1 MSSVRQPWS
10 TLQPF
15 SRMLARQSTMPRATL
30 PRMTASLV
38 RAPASIA
45 RTRDQTTDARTGS
58 ARAIGTTAASDMERR
73 ASLMTV
79 AEIRKEIWD
88 GQIIYKRQ
96 KNEDA
101 QKKRQREGIKGQ
113 GIEFSKEEI
122 EAEKA
127 EGRKPK
133 RKVAVLIGYSGTGYK
148 GMQISGTERTIEG
161 DLFQAFIRAG
171 AISKANAEDPK
182 KSGLVRCARTDKGV
196 HAAGNMVSLKLI
208 VEDNDIVQKIN
219 AELSPQIRVW
229 GIERTI
235 GSFSCYQACDSRWYE
250 YLMPSYAF
258 LPPHTSSWLAKQ
270 LESAAD
276 EVGDREAY
284 EARQEEVKGFWEKI
298 DEEDIKPILETI
310 DEDIRWD
317 VIKALQ
323 GEEEANAKS
332 AEAGAEAEPIV
343 KAGSTI
349 NTASEVAKEKTEDA
363 AIIINEAAVRPE
375 SATAAT
381 ESTSETHPESSS
393 SVPAEMKQDGITT
406 DEAEVIAAAD
416 DAATIKADPTRPADP
431 APEIPVPSEPT
442 DAEMERLLRL
452 RAATKTLRT
461 AYVAAKRKYR
471 IPAKRIERIQNALN
485 KYVGTKNYHNY
496 TIQKTFKDPSV
507 KRHIKS
513 FKVNPKPILIGEG
526 PEEEKTEWLSLK
538 VHGQSFMMHQIRKM
552 VGMVTLLVRAGA
564 DLKTMDASF
573 TAARFSIPKVPGLGL
588 LLERPVFDTYNNLQA
603 SKHGREN
610 LDFNK
615 YEKEL
620 EAFKEREIYQRIF
633 REEEEKN
640 EFSRFFNHV
649 DNFKE
654 AHFLFVTSKG
664 VDAIK
669 GIERKAPKDAESD
682 TERGGADN

>member
-1 MSSVRQPWS
+1 MDHSAAILEDAGKKIDNAAEKRDSRPNEDSGSSNRDGKRSDNRRDDRKRKGNWNDNSVRHGKKGK
-10 TLQPF
+10 F
-15 SRMLARQSTMPRATL
+15 DDNRRNKKGDMGRADYF
-30 PRMTASLV
+30 ASN
-38 RAPASIA
+38 P
-45 RTRDQTTDARTGS
+45 DK
-58 ARAIGTTAASDMERR
+58 
-73 ASLMTV
+73 
-79 AEIRKEIWD
+79 RK
-88 GQIIYKRQ
+88 
-96 KNEDA
+96 KNEEA
-101 QKKRQREGIKGQ
+101 QQKRQREGVKGQ

-148 GMQISGTERTIEG
+148 GMQISGTEKTIEG

-182 KSGLVRCARTDKGV
+182 KSSLVRCARTDKGV
-196 HAAGNMVSLKLI
+196 HAAGNMISLKLI
-208 VEDNDIVQKIN
+208 VEEDDIVEKIN

-258 LPPHTSSWLAKQ
+258 LPPHPSSWLAKQ
-270 LESAAD
+270 LEAAAD
-276 EVGDREAY
+276 EVGDREGY
-284 EARQEEVKGFWEKI
+284 EARQEEVKGFWQRV

-310 DEDIRWD
+310 DEDIRWE
-317 VIKALQ
+317 VVKALQ
-323 GEEEANAKS
+323 GEDEANIKA
-332 AEAGAEAEPIV
+332 AEGGAEAEQIIKP
-343 KAGSTI
+343 GNTI
-349 NTASEVAKEKTEDA
+349 NSASEAAQEKTEQA
-363 AIIINEAAVRPE
+363 AIIINEPAANMKPGVAKETNDAPDTAVD
-375 SATAAT
+375 SASALPT
-381 ESTSETHPESSS
+381 
-393 SVPAEMKQDGITT
+393 EMKEEETT
-406 DEAEVIAAAD
+406 VQEAEVISAAN
-416 DAATIKADPTRPADP
+416 DAATIKADTTRPADP
-431 APEIPVPSEPT
+431 SPDVPVPEEPT
-442 DAEMERLLRL
+442 DPEGERTLRI
-452 RAATKTLRT
+452 RAATKALRS

-471 IPAKRIERIQNALN
+471 IPAKRVERIQSALN
-485 KYVGTKNYHNY
+485 KYIGTKNYHNF

-513 FKVNPKPILIGEG
+513 FKANPKPILIGDG
-526 PEEEKTEWLSLK
+526 PDEEKTEWLSLK

-564 DLKTMDASF
+564 DLKTMDSSF
-573 TAARFSIPKVPGLGL
+573 TDARFSIPKVPGLGL

-610 LDFNK
+610 LDFSK
-615 YEKEL
+615 FETEL

-654 AHFLFVTSKG
+654 PHFLFVTSKG

-682 TERGGADN
+682 TELGGADN